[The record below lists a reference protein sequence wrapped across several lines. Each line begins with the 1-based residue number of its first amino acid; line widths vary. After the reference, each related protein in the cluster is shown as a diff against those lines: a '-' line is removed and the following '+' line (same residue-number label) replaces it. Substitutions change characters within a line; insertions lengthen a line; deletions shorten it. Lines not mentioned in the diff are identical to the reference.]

1 MNRRDKLLRK
11 DNTDKETRVLNIKL
25 DWAVSLEFS
34 SPKLNIEIVGDLMIN
49 GITPVGLSSKC
60 KNKFRIKPYGGEI
73 SEDFVDNIRPTL
85 RRKPDVIA

>member
-1 MNRRDKLLRK
+1 MSRREKLLKK
-11 DNTDKETRVLNIKL
+11 DNTDKEKRALNIKL

-34 SPKLNIEIVGDLMIN
+34 SPKLNIEIVVDLMIN
-49 GITPVGLSSKC
+49 GITPVGLSSKR
-60 KNKFRIKPYGGEI
+60 KNKFRIKPCGGEI